1 MVKNMISVAVRE
13 NSIAVVGHA
22 QRPEGVPPGQNII
35 CAAVSAITQMLLD
48 GLENIAEIRVESHV
62 DKGITTI
69 RWKRLNKAARVLIDA
84 WFLGI
89 CGIERSYGEIEII

>member
-1 MVKNMISVAVRE
+1 MIRVRIRE
-13 NSIAVVGHA
+13 NSIAVTGHA

-48 GLENIAEIRVESHV
+48 GLDNIAGIPIESHV
-62 DKGITTI
+62 DKGGVTI
-69 RWKRLNKAARVLIDA
+69 RWVRLNKAARTLIDA